1 MALTGNSSR
10 SKQAHPDMI
19 SESTGQR
26 GSDRH
31 FAFLPLRFGR
41 GATQFV
47 MMMVGEG
54 IAPSTTTP
62 E

>member
-1 MALTGNSSR
+1 
-10 SKQAHPDMI
+10 MI